1 MVDRTMT
8 RRLYRSRTERQFFG
22 VAGGLGQYCNVD
34 PTLIRLALV
43 FATFLTFPITP
54 IVYIIAALVIPQ
66 EPQDAILPGDTFSI

>member
-1 MVDRTMT
+1 MVDRTMP

-22 VAGGLGQYCNVD
+22 VAGGLAHYCDVD

-54 IVYIIAALVIPQ
+54 IIYIVAALVIPQ
-66 EPQDAILPGDTFSI
+66 ETQETILPGDTFSI